1 MDLFNSS
8 MSRQE
13 LANLYYDLLL
23 ARGEERTAA
32 WAEADRLELVGRAA
46 LVRAIEDVQAE
57 LV

>member
-23 ARGEERTAA
+23 ARGEDRAAA

-46 LVRAIEDVQAE
+46 LVRAIEDAQAE
-57 LV
+57 MA